1 MVAAQ
6 LAKLEIT
13 AAHTWWSAVLQC
25 CSFTLEVAA
34 LPAPLITNIY
44 LIQSYTS
51 TVDT

>member
-6 LAKLEIT
+6 LAKLQIT

-44 LIQSYTS
+44 LIHKHS